1 MPTDLHTRRKFL
13 LNSTRLLVTVTSLAA
28 LSCACDPESSKKRQ
42 ELAHLQ
48 MENGNIILDLN
59 KDPYRQLGT
68 VGNGIKLQMGAAA
81 KPLIVTRLSATEV
94 AAFSSQCTHAGSE
107 VSLPENGRIICG
119 SGHGAVFDL
128 RGNVL
133 SGPATSSLERYETS
147 LADNQRKIII
157 HYFR

>member
-1 MPTDLHTRRKFL
+1 MSAELHTRRKFL

-42 ELAHLQ
+42 QLAHLQ
-48 MENGNIILDLN
+48 IENGNIILDLDKN
-59 KDPYRQLGT
+59 EYRQLGT
-68 VGNGIKLQMGAAA
+68 VGNGIKLRMGGET

-107 VSLPENGRIICG
+107 VYLPENGRIVCG

-128 RGNVL
+128 RGNVV
-133 SGPATSSLERYETS
+133 SGPATSSLERYEAS
-147 LADNQRKIII
+147 LADKQRKISIR
-157 HYFR
+157 YFS